1 MIRHQRTGRVK
12 HFQLEVG
19 SMISVLD
26 FNQSV
31 TSRGGKI
38 RVGFAILQKHE
49 NVVVFVS
56 ELY

>member
-1 MIRHQRTGRVK
+1 MIRHQRTGRVRP
-12 HFQLEVG
+12 FQLEVG
-19 SMISVLD
+19 SAILGLD